1 MKGGAVMELM
11 ELARQAEPILREAG
25 ELVRSM
31 AHPKVYTKEGHANFV
46 TEADLASQKF
56 LLERL
61 SPLVPGAHF
70 FAEEQKQNRMEPGYN
85 WVIDPIDG
93 TTNFMRGY
101 RPSAISVGLVEDG
114 QGVLGLVLD
123 PWSGELFCGVKGQGA
138 FCNGEPIRAA
148 QVPMEN
154 AIVVFGTTPY
164 RRDLAAPTFQVVE
177 EIFLRCGDVR
187 RSGSAALDL
196 CYVAAGRC
204 DGFFEGRL
212 SPWDYAAASVILREA
227 GARIGPSLGFEE
239 PQLILAGS
247 GAVYQALAEIVREKW
262 SYDRV

>member
-1 MKGGAVMELM
+1 MELM

-56 LLERL
+56 LLEHL
-61 SPLVPGAHF
+61 SPLVPEAHF

-138 FCNGEPIRAA
+138 FCNGEPIQAA
-148 QVPMEN
+148 QVPLEN
-154 AIVVFGTTPY
+154 AIVVFGTTPPTAGTW
-164 RRDLAAPTFQVVE
+164 RRPPS
-177 EIFLRCGDVR
+177 RWWR
-187 RSGSAALDL
+187 RSSCGAETCGGPARLPWTCAMWPRAGATASLRGGCPPGTTRRPRWYCGRPGPGSGPAWGLRSPSSSWRG
-196 CYVAAGRC
+196 AGRC
-204 DGFFEGRL
+204 TRPWRRL
-212 SPWDYAAASVILREA
+212 
-227 GARIGPSLGFEE
+227 
-239 PQLILAGS
+239 
-247 GAVYQALAEIVREKW
+247 
-262 SYDRV
+262 

>member
-56 LLERL
+56 LLEHL

-138 FCNGEPIRAA
+138 FCNGEPIQAA
-148 QVPMEN
+148 RCPWRTPSWCS
-154 AIVVFGTTPY
+154 APPPTAGTW
-164 RRDLAAPTFQVVE
+164 RRPPSKWW
-177 EIFLRCGDVR
+177 R
-187 RSGSAALDL
+187 RSSCGAGTCGGPARRALDL

-212 SPWDYAAASVILREA
+212 SPWDYAAASVVLREA

-247 GAVYQALAEIVREKW
+247 GAVYQSLAEIVREKW
-262 SYDRV
+262 QYDRV